1 MRKLFRDGVGV
12 TFALRLR
19 YAASRAI
26 LIILAFTGLRSLPA
40 SVYRTINWTD
50 AIEHLQ
56 WPRQERR

>member
-26 LIILAFTGLRSLPA
+26 LIILAFTDLRSLPA

-56 WPRQERR
+56 